1 MKKGFLAIDLGAT
14 SGRALIGIIE
24 NGKLET
30 VEIHR
35 FSNEFVPVNGHL
47 FWNIYRLFSEV
58 LKSIQLAVKNG
69 YKPIS
74 IGIDTWGVDFCL
86 VGTDG
91 FINGLPF
98 AYRDHIS
105 DGMVERFTTDVFNA
119 ETLYHTTGI
128 QIMQINSLFQLY
140 GQKKAGLSSYNN
152 AATLLFIPDALN
164 YLLTGNIHSEYT
176 IASTSSLLNA
186 ETRNWDDVLIK
197 KAGIKRGLFAD
208 IIFPGNKWGMLTR
221 HLSDLTGIQP
231 MPIIAVASHDTASAV
246 AAIPAKDTHWA
257 FLSLGTWSLMGIETQ
272 HPILTKEAFEHNFT
286 NEGGL
291 NGTIR
296 FLKNM
301 TGFWLIEQCMKDW
314 DREGEK
320 ITYSD
325 IDKSVIACK
334 AFQYY
339 IDTEDKAF
347 TSPANM
353 IDAMKEY
360 MVRTGQGNPATPA
373 EWALCIFESLV
384 IQYRRNFEILKTLSP
399 FPIEQLHIIGGGTKN
414 VFLCQMIANALGIT
428 VIAGPS
434 EATSAGNLLMQAYAM
449 NEIQSFSEIRDIMN
463 RGNYTT
469 TYYPVK
475 EIEKKFAC
483 FERDFMN

>member
-1 MKKGFLAIDLGAT
+1 MKSGFLAIDLGAT
-14 SGRALIGIIE
+14 SGRALIGILE
-24 NGKLET
+24 TGKLET
-30 VEIHR
+30 IEIYR

-47 FWNIYRLFSEV
+47 FWDIYRLFSEV

-69 YKPIS
+69 YEPVS

-86 VGTDG
+86 LGTDG

-105 DGMVERFTTDVFNA
+105 DGMIESFTTDVFDA
-119 ETLYHTTGI
+119 ETLYHSTGI

-140 GQKKAGLSSYNN
+140 GQKKAGLSAYDR

-186 ETRNWDDVLIK
+186 AGRNWDDVLLK
-197 KAGIKRGLFAD
+197 RAEIKRKLFAD
-208 IIFPGNKWGMLTR
+208 IIYPGNKWGMLTR
-221 HLSDLTGIQP
+221 NLSDYAGIQP
-231 MPIIAVASHDTASAV
+231 IPVIAVASHDTASAV
-246 AAIPAKDTHWA
+246 AAIPALDSNWA
-257 FLSLGTWSLMGIETQ
+257 FLSLGTWSLMGIETT
-272 HPILTKEAFEHNFT
+272 HPIINKQAFEHNFT
-286 NEGGL
+286 NEGGV

-301 TGFWLIEQCMKDW
+301 TGFWLLEQCMKDW
-314 DREGEK
+314 NREGKK
-320 ITYSD
+320 IAYSD
-325 IDKSVIACK
+325 IDKAVTECH
-334 AFQYY
+334 AFQYF

-347 TSPANM
+347 TSPASM
-353 IDAMKEY
+353 IEAMTGFLE
-360 MVRTGQGNPATPA
+360 RTGQGKPITYG
-373 EWALCIFESLV
+373 EWARCIFESLV
-384 IQYRRNFEILKTLSP
+384 IQYRKNFEILKSLSP
-399 FPIEQLHIIGGGTKN
+399 FPLERLHVIGGGTKN

-434 EATSAGNLLMQAYAM
+434 EATSAGNLLVQAYAM
-449 NEIQSFSEIRDIMN
+449 HEIQSFSEIRNIMN

-469 TYYPVK
+469 TYYP
-475 EIEKKFAC
+475 ENATTYQ
-483 FERDFMN
+483 

>member
-14 SGRALIGIIE
+14 SGRALIGMIE

-30 VEIHR
+30 AEIHR

-47 FWNIYRLFSEV
+47 CWDIYRLFSEV

-69 YKPIS
+69 YEPTS
-74 IGIDTWGVDFCL
+74 IGIDAWGVDLCL

-105 DGMVERFTTDVFNA
+105 DGMVESFISEVFDA
-119 ETLYHTTGI
+119 ETLYRSTGI

-140 GQKKAGLSSYNN
+140 GQKKAGLSAYNH
-152 AATLLFIPDALN
+152 AADLLFIPDALN
-164 YLLTGNIHSEYT
+164 YLLTGIIRSEYT

-186 ETRNWDDVLIK
+186 EKKNWDDNLIN
-197 KAGIKRGLFAD
+197 KAGLKRSLFAD
-208 IIFPGNKWGMLTR
+208 IIFPGNKWGMLTP
-221 HLSDLTGIQP
+221 HLSDLIGIQP
-231 MPIIAVASHDTASAV
+231 IPIIAVASHDTASAV
-246 AAIPAKDTHWA
+246 AAIPAKDIHWA

-291 NGTIR
+291 NGTFR

-301 TGFWLIEQCMKDW
+301 TGFWLIEQVMKNW
-314 DREGEK
+314 EEEGK
-320 ITYSD
+320 KVSYSD
-325 IDKSVIACK
+325 IDKALTECQ
-334 AFQYY
+334 AFQYF

-353 IDAMKEY
+353 IEAMIVY
-360 MVRTGQGNPATPA
+360 MERTGQGKPTTHG
-373 EWALCIFESLV
+373 EWARCIYESLV
-384 IQYRRNFEILKTLSP
+384 IQYRKNFEILKSLSP
-399 FPIEQLHIIGGGTKN
+399 FPLEYLHVIGGGTKN

-428 VIAGPS
+428 VIAGPA
-434 EATSAGNLLMQAYAM
+434 EATAAGNLLVQAYAM
-449 NEIQSFSEIRDIMN
+449 QEIQSFSEIRSIMN

-475 EIEKKFAC
+475 EIEQKFAC
-483 FERDFMN
+483 FEKVFMN

>member
-14 SGRALIGIIE
+14 SGRALIGLLE
-24 NGKLET
+24 NGRLET
-30 VEIHR
+30 IEIHR

-47 FWNIYRLFSEV
+47 CWDIYRLFNEI

-69 YKPIS
+69 FEPIS

-91 FINGLPF
+91 FISGLPF

-105 DGMVERFTTDVFNA
+105 DGMVESFTTEVLDA
-119 ETLYHTTGI
+119 ATLYQSTGI

-140 GQKKAGLSSYNN
+140 GQKKAGLSAYSN
-152 AATLLFIPDALN
+152 AAGLLFIPDALN
-164 YLLTGNIHSEYT
+164 YLLTGIIRSEYT

-186 ETRNWDDVLIK
+186 ATRNWDDTIME
-197 KAGIKRGLFAD
+197 KAAIKRSLFAE
-208 IIFPGNKWGMLTR
+208 IIYPGNKWGMLTPY
-221 HLSDLTGIQP
+221 LSNLAAIQP
-231 MPIIAVASHDTASAV
+231 IPVIAVASHDTASAV
-246 AAIPAKDTHWA
+246 AAIPSIGTHWA
-257 FLSLGTWSLMGIETQ
+257 FLSLGTWSLMGIETA
-272 HPILTKEAFEHNFT
+272 HPIINKQAFEHNFT
-286 NEGGL
+286 NEGGV

-314 DREGEK
+314 KLEGK
-320 ITYSD
+320 NVTYSN
-325 IDKSVIACK
+325 IDKAVTECQASHC
-334 AFQYY
+334 F

-347 TSPANM
+347 TAPANM
-353 IDAMKEY
+353 IEAMTAYLEK
-360 MVRTGQGNPATPA
+360 TGQDKPVDYV
-373 EWALCIFESLV
+373 EWARCIFESLV
-384 IQYRRNFEILKTLSP
+384 IQYRKNFEILKIVSP
-399 FPIEQLHIIGGGTKN
+399 FPIEQLHVIGGGTKN
-414 VFLCQMIANALGIT
+414 VFLCQMIANALGIP

-434 EATSAGNLLMQAYAM
+434 EATSAGNLLVQAYAM
-449 NEIQSFSEIRDIMN
+449 NEIQSFPEIRKIMH

-475 EIEKKFAC
+475 L
-483 FERDFMN
+483 

>member
-24 NGKLET
+24 NGQLET

-47 FWNIYRLFSEV
+47 CWNIYRLFSEV
-58 LKSIQLAVKNG
+58 LKSFQLAIKNG
-69 YKPIS
+69 FEPVS

-86 VGTDG
+86 VGADG

-105 DGMVERFTTDVFNA
+105 DGMVESFTTEVFDA
-119 ETLYHTTGI
+119 ETLYRSTGI

-140 GQKKAGLSSYNN
+140 GQKKAGLSAYES

-186 ETRNWDDVLIK
+186 ENKNWDDVLIK
-197 KAGIKRGLFAD
+197 QAGIKRKLFAD

-221 HLSDLTGIQP
+221 HLSDLTGMQP
-231 MPIIAVASHDTASAV
+231 IPVIAVASHDTASAV
-246 AAIPAKDTHWA
+246 AAIPAIDTHWA
-257 FLSLGTWSLMGIETQ
+257 FLSLGTWSLMGIETE

-301 TGFWLIEQCMKDW
+301 TGFWLIEQVMKNW
-314 DREGEK
+314 EGEGK
-320 ITYSD
+320 KVSYSD
-325 IDKSVIACK
+325 IDKAVTECQS
-334 AFQYY
+334 FQYF

-353 IDAMKEY
+353 IEAMIGY
-360 MVRTGQGNPATPA
+360 MERTGQGKPATHG
-373 EWALCIFESLV
+373 EWARCIFESLV
-384 IQYRRNFEILKTLSP
+384 IQYRKNFEILKSLSP
-399 FPIEQLHIIGGGTKN
+399 FPLEYLHVIGGGTKN
-414 VFLCQMIANALGIT
+414 IFLCQMIANALGIP
-428 VIAGPS
+428 VIAGPA
-434 EATSAGNLLMQAYAM
+434 EATSAGNLLIQAYAM
-449 NEIQSFSEIRDIMN
+449 QEIPSFSEIRNIIY